1 MDAERRNASTPRQ
14 GGIVSTPWG
23 SAEDAAWT
31 WAEECKSMATC
42 PPSRANLESWNARSC
57 VLSPRNSSTTPAGRA
72 VSRVT
77 HAGDITSHT
86 HIARASSSLGA
97 FTSPVTPREERSERY
112 KRAEWIAATQGAAV
126 GCGGWTDKAELER
139 RDVEDAMLIYASTTV
154 MRATSRARQASR
166 RSPESTARK
175 PSFALLRFYLYR
187 TQTQVC
193 THFLATAATHAAK
206 DITRFSRR
214 DYSGIALRGILKVS
228 SEPGV

>member
-1 MDAERRNASTPRQ
+1 
-14 GGIVSTPWG
+14 
-23 SAEDAAWT
+23 
-31 WAEECKSMATC
+31 MATY
-42 PPSRANLESWNARSC
+42 PPSRANLESRGTREVAYC
-57 VLSPRNSSTTPAGRA
+57 HRNSSTTSTGRA
-72 VSRVT
+72 ISRVT
-77 HAGDITSHT
+77 HARDITSHT

-187 TQTQVC
+187 TQIQVC
-193 THFLATAATHAAK
+193 AHT
-206 DITRFSRR
+206 SWPRR
-214 DYSGIALRGILKVS
+214 DARSERYYRAPRARLAPDSLAPAYQKCFQKPASKKTIKISNRFPVETLKLKTLAS
-228 SEPGV
+228 SAGSPSFARAND